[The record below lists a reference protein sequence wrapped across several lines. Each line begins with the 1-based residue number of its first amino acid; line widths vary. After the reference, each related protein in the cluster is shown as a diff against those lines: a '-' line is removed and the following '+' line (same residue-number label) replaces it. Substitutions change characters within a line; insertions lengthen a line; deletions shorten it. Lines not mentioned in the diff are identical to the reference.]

1 MEFSLIADGNAKSY
15 RLWETIGQFLIKL
28 NMDLLYDQKFS
39 LVYLTQKMK
48 SYVHIKN
55 LYAANVC
62 SISSLFILN
71 WKQPK
76 YS

>member
-15 RLWETIGQFLIKL
+15 WLWETIGQFLIKL

-48 SYVHIKN
+48 SYVHIKTYM
-55 LYAANVC
+55 LLMFVV
-62 SISSLFILN
+62 LVV
-71 WKQPK
+71 
-76 YS
+76 YSF